1 MIRILI
7 ERRLV
12 PGAED
17 RLRRALRELR
27 QEAMDRDGYIS
38 GETHRDVADPSHFLI
53 LSTWRSRDDWET
65 WARSDARRA
74 VEARIAPMLAEP
86 ERITVLE
93 PV

>member
-7 ERRLV
+7 ERRLA

-17 RLRRALRELR
+17 RLRRAMRELR
-27 QEAMDRDGYIS
+27 QQAMDREGYIS
-38 GETHRDVADPSHFLI
+38 GETHRDAADPNHYII

-65 WARSDARRA
+65 WARSKARRT
-74 VEARIAPMLAEP
+74 VEAHIAPMLAEP
-86 ERITVLE
+86 ERVTVLE

>member
-12 PGAED
+12 PDAED
-17 RLRRALRELR
+17 RLREAMRELR
-27 QEAMDRDGYIS
+27 QQAMDREGYIS
-38 GETHRDVADPSHFLI
+38 GETHRDAADPNRYII

-65 WARSDARRA
+65 WSRSKARRTI
-74 VEARIAPMLAEP
+74 EARIAPMLAEP
-86 ERITVLE
+86 ERVTVLE